1 MPAIFPGLGGSVGEW
16 RNAMHALAL
25 SEPTFGELPTTGSCV
40 AFGHS
45 MGGIDALRAAAA
57 HPLTVR
63 GLVLTSSFYPP
74 ARAGRGI
81 GTSAADYGRHRVLYL
96 RDLAR
101 RGRAPRP
108 TQLGARRLAR
118 LAALG
123 IRPGVFHELVARVT
137 CPVRVI
143 HGQQDHVVPV
153 AFARAAAAR
162 HPAWVYDEIA
172 GVGHF
177 PHRDQPETWAD
188 LVRPWIDQ
196 LPAWT

>member
-1 MPAIFPGLGGSVGEW
+1 MEALGRCE
-16 RNAMHALAL
+16 LA
-25 SEPTFGELPTTGSCV
+25 FGELPATGSCV
-40 AFGHS
+40 ALGHS
-45 MGGIDALRAAAA
+45 MGGIDALTAAAA
-57 HPLTVR
+57 HPRTVR

-81 GTSAADYGRHRVLYL
+81 GSTAADYGRHRVLYL

-101 RGRAPRP
+101 GGRAPRP
-108 TQLGARRLAR
+108 SRFGARRLAR

-123 IRPGVFHELVARVT
+123 IRPGVFHDLAARVT

-162 HPAWVYDEIA
+162 HPAWVYDEIP
-172 GVGHF
+172 GSGHF
-177 PHRDQPETWAD
+177 PHRDQPDVWAD